1 MEKEQW
7 SSTIVASDGLAFA
20 RTAAGVLV
28 RLGWHAGSWDMR
40 LGGQQRMEGNAL
52 YMYICNVCVLYQYR
66 AGQYELK
73 FVQCVCVVHAP
84 SVCIPHLEHSPL
96 FH

>member
-1 MEKEQW
+1 MEREQW

-28 RLGWHAGSWDMR
+28 RPGWHAGSWDMR

-52 YMYICNVCVLYQYR
+52 YMYI
-66 AGQYELK
+66 
-73 FVQCVCVVHAP
+73 
-84 SVCIPHLEHSPL
+84 
-96 FH
+96 